1 MNGKK
6 HYEIRWDTVA
16 LIQFKEIFVYIRK
29 DSYQNALK
37 VKRKVLECIEKLKSE
52 PRRHTSDKFRIDGN
66 EAFRSFEVYN
76 LRITYFVDDDS
87 HAVNIIR
94 IRSVRQ
100 EPLSY

>member
-1 MNGKK
+1 MVNRQ
-6 HYEIRWDTVA
+6 YEIRWDTVA

-37 VKRKVLECIEKLKSE
+37 VKKKVSEYIATLKSE
-52 PRRHTSDKFRIDGN
+52 PRRYSPDRFRIDGD

-76 LRITYFVDDDS
+76 IRVTYFVDDGNQQ
-87 HAVNIIR
+87 VNIIR
-94 IRSVRQ
+94 VRSIRQ